1 MSSRTQQPSAERV
14 RLQVE
19 MSKDRLASIDQLME
33 ATGMGTR
40 KEFLDNALT
49 LLAWAIRERQKGRSI
64 ASVSADGTSF
74 KEVMMP
80 CLDLNFD
87 TAHHESERDKEK
99 EGRAKA

>member
-1 MSSRTQQPSAERV
+1 MSSRTQESSAERV

-40 KEFLDNALT
+40 KEFMDNALT
-49 LLAWAIRERQKGRSI
+49 LLAWAIRERHKGRSI

-80 CLDLNFD
+80 CLDINFD
-87 TAHHESERDKEK
+87 TARHEKEK
-99 EGRAKA
+99 GKDSGTT